1 MHGALQ
7 EFRLPNEEQLL
18 DALYAEFG
26 DEDFAILLPSISQA
40 SRARGSSEVRQR
52 LLAAEFRLV
61 VVLKRRSRA
70 QPVPCALPSRA
81 QPVPCRPFGSIDAD
95 VVAVAIPFRLL
106 L

>member
-61 VVLKRRSRA
+61 VVFSCPTRPMR
-70 QPVPCALPSRA
+70 PALSCPT
-81 QPVPCRPFGSIDAD
+81 RPMP
-95 VVAVAIPFRLL
+95 PFRKH
-106 L
+106 

>member
-52 LLAAEFRLV
+52 FVRGCLRQ
-61 VVLKRRSRA
+61 S
-70 QPVPCALPSRA
+70 
-81 QPVPCRPFGSIDAD
+81 FG
-95 VVAVAIPFRLL
+95 
-106 L
+106 

>member
-26 DEDFAILLPSISQA
+26 EEEFAILLPSISQA

-52 LLAAEFRLV
+52 FVRGSSEVRQRLLAAEFRLV
-61 VVLKRRSRA
+61 VVFSCPTRPMR
-70 QPVPCALPSRA
+70 PALSCPT
-81 QPVPCRPFGSIDAD
+81 RPMP
-95 VVAVAIPFRLL
+95 PFRKH
-106 L
+106 